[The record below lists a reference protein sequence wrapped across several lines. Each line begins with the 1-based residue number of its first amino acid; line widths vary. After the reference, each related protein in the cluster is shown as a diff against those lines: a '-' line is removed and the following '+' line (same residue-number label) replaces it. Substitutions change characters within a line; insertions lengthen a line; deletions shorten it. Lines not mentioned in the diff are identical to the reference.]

1 MKRKGQKNE
10 VMTYFRIITL
20 GDSFVGKTSIIKTLA
35 NNNFNSE
42 TFSTIGINY
51 HIKEFTMDDNHK
63 IGLKVIDTCGQE
75 KYRSLSK
82 SYFKNVDAVLFVF
95 SLIDK
100 ESFDN
105 IKYWIEL
112 YNTNSSTIMSPKYL
126 VGNKNDLEKSIDQKL
141 IEEFS
146 NKNDMPF
153 ISTSAKNNDSIQR
166 LFEEIAQKLYKFHK
180 NANTG
185 NEKQRKSSR
194 INLSQRKEK
203 NFSCCIQQIDA

>member
-112 YNTNSSTIMSPKYL
+112 
-126 VGNKNDLEKSIDQKL
+126 
-141 IEEFS
+141 
-146 NKNDMPF
+146 
-153 ISTSAKNNDSIQR
+153 
-166 LFEEIAQKLYKFHK
+166 
-180 NANTG
+180 
-185 NEKQRKSSR
+185 
-194 INLSQRKEK
+194 
-203 NFSCCIQQIDA
+203 